1 MDFNCSKLDAG
12 FLPAITWRSPIEE
25 IAECLQH
32 LDLNRES
39 IQDQYQY
46 GEITYQNKFQTE
58 NALVIYRRDGS
69 IVPFA
74 GSFIRRRKPRP
85 KVDLDDETARV
96 WKLLLQ
102 DINSEGIDGTDED
115 KAKWWEEERGVFHGR
130 VDSFVARMRLVQGK
144 CT

>member
-1 MDFNCSKLDAG
+1 MNAG
-12 FLPAITWRSPIEE
+12 SIPAITWRSPVDE
-25 IAECLQH
+25 IVKRLEQ

-39 IQDQYQY
+39 TRPYQY
-46 GEITYQNKFQTE
+46 AE
-58 NALVIYRRDGS
+58 NALVIYQRDGS

-74 GSFIRRRKPRP
+74 RSFVRKRRPRP
-85 KVDLDDETARV
+85 KVDLDDETTRV

-115 KAKWWEEERGVFHGR
+115 KAKWWESEREVFHGR

-144 CT
+144 YTKFSYL